1 MSIRSTRL
9 SFLGLSDGD
18 SFLDLSRHHDEGLLD
33 VLAILG
39 RSLEEAH
46 VVVLGKLLAL
56 VGGDLARVGHVA
68 LVAAEDAGDVVGSV
82 LLDLV
87 HPVLNGAEALA
98 VRDVVGHDDAV
109 GTFVVAARDRLEAL
123 LASGV
128 PNLEL
133 NGLAVNLDGANLE
146 VDSDGW
152 HEVICED
159 VIGESEQQRGL
170 ADARVSDQEDLE
182 QIVAIRLRWSWR
194 YYSGFIFLLRIFKI
208 IIVQSDNFSIKS
220 LKHSHPP

>member
-1 MSIRSTRL
+1 M
-9 SFLGLSDGD
+9 
-18 SFLDLSRHHDEGLLD
+18 
-33 VLAILG
+33 
-39 RSLEEAH
+39 
-46 VVVLGKLLAL
+46 
-56 VGGDLARVGHVA
+56 
-68 LVAAEDAGDVVGSV
+68 
-82 LLDLV
+82 
-87 HPVLNGAEALA
+87 
-98 VRDVVGHDDAV
+98 
-109 GTFVVAARDRLEAL
+109 
-123 LASGV
+123 ASGV